1 MEDFSFIKLYK
12 NDFASALNADSP
24 AISTLKYKGFITQRP
39 DETFLQIT
47 NTADGIAFVGAI
59 TVELVDSC
67 NNLVLN
73 IDDNFFYTTVTDS
86 NGNRQMIFEFGYI
99 GTDYWTKP
107 LHLKITDNTNLNV
120 WYSNSFL
127 VTYYL
132 TNVSSRFD
140 YSNQTKIFGIS
151 YDLAPFYQSIRISN
165 CYDNNSVNTKE
176 LKQYV
181 TSQGL
186 KVNYRNIVTFL
197 RSYLIE
203 SLDYFVNDRLE
214 VLFSH
219 AIVYL
224 NNERVVVNDYKVDER
239 KGDTNFMGG
248 EFVINKQNQKFTYS
262 NQLFPD
268 LMLISKSPEGIYTSQ
283 IPYIPNRTFSTT
295 FALPFGTNPPQ
306 NKIFNNKFSD
316 VFGY

>member
-47 NTADGIAFVGAI
+47 NTSDGIAFVGGI
-59 TVELVDSC
+59 TVELVDNC
-67 NNLVLN
+67 NRFVLN

-86 NGNRQMIFEFGYI
+86 NGNRQMIFEFGYL
-99 GTDYWTKP
+99 GTDFWTKP

-127 VTYYL
+127 VTYYM
-132 TNVSSRFD
+132 TNISSRFD
-140 YSNQTKIFGIS
+140 YYNPTKIFGIS
-151 YDLAPFYQSIRISN
+151 YDLAPFYQSIRIAN
-165 CYDNNSVNTKE
+165 CYDNNAVNTKE

-186 KVNYRNIVTFL
+186 KVNYRNIVSFL

-248 EFVINKQNQKFTYS
+248 EFVINKQNEKFIYS
-262 NQLFPD
+262 NQIFPD
-268 LMLISKSPEGIYTSQ
+268 LMLTSKSPLGIYTSQ
-283 IPYIPNRTFSTT
+283 VPNVGVYGNTYSEVY
-295 FALPFGTNPPQ
+295 N
-306 NKIFNNKFSD
+306 
-316 VFGY
+316 